1 MAWTLLSII
10 YSNPAYL
17 TYTPEHSPT
26 QLLLLPGYQGY
37 THTHTMFC
45 PAGPEG
51 ADTVSREGEKVRMQT
66 KGTYKR
72 TRPMEHSDFMGVM
85 KG

>member
-1 MAWTLLSII
+1 
-10 YSNPAYL
+10 
-17 TYTPEHSPT
+17 
-26 QLLLLPGYQGY
+26 
-37 THTHTMFC
+37 MFC

-51 ADTVSREGEKVRMQT
+51 AETVSREGEKVRMQT